1 MDLWSLTGVE
11 FFVSRGRCLCDS
23 VLEMART
30 ASSCVRMLLYAVV
43 FGAASLRAAAAD
55 FACAQVQPSE
65 IFQPSYARVGHTNV
79 CEGFYDKAVA
89 RAFMELVSLTT
100 QRLEA
105 LAAQNKDPLLVATES
120 ARQGALNLLI
130 QPLSVAKPYRVDA
143 LLSSP
148 GPLKWNS
155 RQMRAACNLTL
166 TEVGYLAAAT
176 SSTGS
181 ELRVVP
187 VRVTSVPAS
196 GADLAT
202 SAYAIV
208 RVSEDAAQFKW
219 RSYPVLHPSGAIAW
233 TAVSNGHLYADEW
246 ATVQIPLA
254 RDGGDTVVELSAVD
268 ATGTAF
274 KPLRFS
280 IMGAAHVAH

>member
-1 MDLWSLTGVE
+1 MGLWILTGVE
-11 FFVSRGRCLCDS
+11 FFVSRRHCLWDS
-23 VLEMART
+23 ALEPTRT
-30 ASSCVRMLLYAVV
+30 ASLGVRMLLCTVI
-43 FGAASLRAAAAD
+43 FGAASARAAAAD

-65 IFQPSYARVGHTNV
+65 IFRPAYAQIGHTKV

-100 QRLEA
+100 ERLDA
-105 LAAQNKDPLLVATES
+105 IAAQNKDQLLVSTDS
-120 ARQGALNLLI
+120 ARQGTLNLLI

-143 LLSSP
+143 VLSAP
-148 GPLKWNS
+148 GPLEWNS

-166 TEVGYLAAAT
+166 TEVGYLAAVT

-181 ELRVVP
+181 ELRVAA
-187 VRVTSVPAS
+187 VRVTSVPAA

-219 RSYPVLHPSGAIAW
+219 RSYPVLHPSGPIAW

-254 RDGGDTVVELSAVD
+254 KDGGDTVVELSAVD
-268 ATGTAF
+268 ATGTPF

-280 IMGAAHVAH
+280 IMGPAHVSH